1 LFTRGRLAAG
11 ESVLVLGA
19 GGGVAT
25 MTVSLAAAAGDRVRA
40 FPLSQAAAAH
50 RRLEAG
56 DGFGKIILTL
66 N

>member
-1 LFTRGRLAAG
+1 MSGLLSFLAG
-11 ESVLVLGA
+11 H
-19 GGGVAT
+19 
-25 MTVSLAAAAGDRVRA
+25 TVPPPVIDRA